1 MVGRTRDARI
11 RCLASWCIQKNHNQS
26 YGEEGSYGR
35 KHDHDFL
42 NPCGLASDC
51 DRDRYNNLVRFRVSR
66 KGERCATQGAL
77 FNITLYMYV
86 VMATPE
92 RHDSPF
98 EGIETHGTLGEVVTH
113 Y

>member
-66 KGERCATQGAL
+66 KGERGTTQ
-77 FNITLYMYV
+77 
-86 VMATPE
+86 
-92 RHDSPF
+92 
-98 EGIETHGTLGEVVTH
+98 GTLGEVTLNVDFVVTTPH
-113 Y
+113 LYDSSYERLETHGALPVFHLRV